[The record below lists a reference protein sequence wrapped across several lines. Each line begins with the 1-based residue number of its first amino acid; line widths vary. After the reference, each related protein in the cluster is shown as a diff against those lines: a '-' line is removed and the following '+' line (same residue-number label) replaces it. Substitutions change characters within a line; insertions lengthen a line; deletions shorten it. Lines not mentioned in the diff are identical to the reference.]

1 MAITTVQGRLPA
13 GGGATVQGEA
23 LGNGYDAYLG
33 DLGNL
38 YQELA
43 GAIESQRSAQLARLQ
58 AQYDAAAAE
67 LERQRPTLQQNYEDT
82 AQQAYIQNMLS
93 KRDLPQQLAAQ
104 GLNGGMSESS
114 QLALETEY
122 GNQLNAARKQYNQNL
137 YDLDTQIGKVRAAGA
152 DAMAGAEGD
161 YNSMLA
167 EARNNYLTNA
177 ANARLQAQLAAL
189 ENQRYAD
196 QLAYQKEQDALSQRN
211 WQAQFDYQ
219 KEQDALSQKNW
230 LMQYNASL
238 AKSRGSGGSGGTG
251 GGTENVVE
259 TVPTSSNFTLGDK
272 PSQYDQDDGR
282 GALNSKWGRNTKK
295 LGSNK
300 TGSRYTTI
308 G

>member
-251 GGTENVVE
+251 GGTENVVD
-259 TVPTSSNFTLGDK
+259 TAPASSRFTLGDK

-300 TGSRYTTI
+300 TGNRYTTI

>member
-219 KEQDALSQKNW
+219 KEQDALSQRNW

-251 GGTENVVE
+251 GGTENVVD
-259 TVPTSSNFTLGDK
+259 TAPASSRFTLGDK